1 MVKRLLLLVALIP
14 LQSCSNTLIGER
26 LESSF
31 DTIDNTIDLRKTTKA
46 KEQNKTKVMR
56 KIKSSKIDDNK
67 SIKGNIP
74 NETTISNKDRFNQ
87 QSNKSKKKVI
97 FNPQPYRIIL
107 KLSGTNPSAPAETL
121 TNALIQAGIQFEV
134 EKIER
139 FEDEMLTNDPSSQRK
154 GF

>member
-31 DTIDNTIDLRKTTKA
+31 DNIDNTIDIRKTTKA

-67 SIKGNIP
+67 SMKGNIP
-74 NETTISNKDRFNQ
+74 KETTISNKDRFNQ

-139 FEDEMLTNDPSSQRK
+139 FEDEMLTNDPSLQRK

>member
-31 DTIDNTIDLRKTTKA
+31 DTIDNTIDIRKTTKA

-74 NETTISNKDRFNQ
+74 KENTISNKDRFNQ
-87 QSNKSKKKVI
+87 QSTKSKKKVI

-107 KLSGTNPSAPAETL
+107 KLSGTNPSAPAETV
-121 TNALIQAGIQFEV
+121 TTALIQAGIQFEV

-139 FEDEMLTNDPSSQRK
+139 FEDEILLNDSSLKRK

>member
-1 MVKRLLLLVALIP
+1 MMKRLLLLVTIIP

-31 DTIDNTIDLRKTTKA
+31 DNIDNTIDIRKTTKA

-67 SIKGNIP
+67 SMKGNIP
-74 NETTISNKDRFNQ
+74 KETTISNKDRFNQ

-139 FEDEMLTNDPSSQRK
+139 FEDEMLTNDPSLQRK

>member
-31 DTIDNTIDLRKTTKA
+31 DTIDNTIDIRKTTKA

-67 SIKGNIP
+67 SMKGNIP
-74 NETTISNKDRFNQ
+74 KETIISNKDRFNQ

-139 FEDEMLTNDPSSQRK
+139 FEDEILLNDSSFKRK